1 MAYAVWIGFLVFILV
16 MVLLDLGVFHRRAH
30 TVSIREALVWTCVW
44 VAMALVFNVFVYFL
58 YEKSPGGW
66 SSLEMHQL
74 SGRDAATQ
82 FFTGYVLEKSLSM
95 DNIFVIAMI
104 FAYFGVP
111 LKNQHRL
118 LFWGILGA
126 VVLRGVMIAL
136 GAALIARFDWIIYVF
151 GGLLLVSAVKMMLT
165 DTEEFDP
172 ERNFVVRIVRRL
184 YPVTPEIGSGRFFVR
199 MDGQWV
205 ATPLFLALVLVETSD
220 VLFAVDSI
228 PAVFAV
234 TRDPFLVFTSN
245 IFAIL
250 GLRSMYFVLAGFMHQ
265 FRLSQDQSRVRL
277 GVCGGEDDGVAPLS
291 HPEPGVAGVH
301 RGNPGRRHSRLTS
314 GQGAASPGGRSPG
327 GRSLTRRRLRPWVRT
342 FRNWG
347 PPNANRIRDQ
357 RNAWSPDTCH
367 TRSDVSPPAT
377 RSLWRFLFRGSLL
390 VLPRP
395 VSHVPGDPQ
404 TLPAGRPSRVEIASA
419 GLAICQPSRYRDAL
433 LFTVGRGCVQCHERT
448 GSLGSR

>member
-1 MAYAVWIGFLVFILV
+1 MSYLVWIGFLVFILI

-30 TVSIREALVWTCVW
+30 TVSVREAVGWTAVW
-44 VAMALVFNVFVYFL
+44 VALALVFNVFVYYL

-66 SSLEMHQL
+66 SSLPTHQL

-104 FAYFGVP
+104 FSYFGVP

-118 LFWGILGA
+118 LFWGIMGA

-136 GAALIARFDWIIYVF
+136 GAALIERFEWIIYVF

-165 DTEEFDP
+165 DEEEFDP
-172 ERNFVVRIVRRL
+172 EKNFVVRAVRRL

-199 MDGQWV
+199 MDGQWM
-205 ATPLFLALVLVETSD
+205 ATPLFLALVLIETSD

-265 FRLSQDQSRVRL
+265 FRYLKTSLVFVLAYVGVKMLVSHHYPIPNLVSLAFIAGILIVGVLASLLASSRRPGPDNDPAGPAAADPNGL
-277 GVCGGEDDGVAPLS
+277 GMSPGDGPAERPERPF
-291 HPEPGVAGVH
+291 HPSESGD
-301 RGNPGRRHSRLTS
+301 NPG
-314 GQGAASPGGRSPG
+314 
-327 GRSLTRRRLRPWVRT
+327 
-342 FRNWG
+342 
-347 PPNANRIRDQ
+347 
-357 RNAWSPDTCH
+357 
-367 TRSDVSPPAT
+367 
-377 RSLWRFLFRGSLL
+377 
-390 VLPRP
+390 
-395 VSHVPGDPQ
+395 
-404 TLPAGRPSRVEIASA
+404 E
-419 GLAICQPSRYRDAL
+419 
-433 LFTVGRGCVQCHERT
+433 
-448 GSLGSR
+448 